1 MPKTIP
7 ISLLELALVTQGSNA
22 AQTLQKT
29 TEAAQHADR
38 LGYKRIWLAE
48 HHNMQHVA
56 SSATVVLIGH
66 IAGATQNIRV
76 GSGGIMLPNHSPLV
90 VAEQFGTL
98 ETLYPNRIDLGLGRA
113 PGTDGLT
120 AQALRSDFHAQA
132 QQFPKNVA
140 ALQAYLSGDNA
151 TSAVRAFPGE
161 GLHIPIWILG
171 SSTESAMLAAS
182 YGLPYAFAAHFA
194 PQQMMQAFELYREHF
209 EPSESLPAPK
219 TMACVNL
226 IGADTNAEAAVLSSS
241 LYRMFLG
248 LIQNNRQPL
257 QPPVPSL
264 DGLMNEAE
272 AYHVSTM
279 TACTFVGDTGHLK
292 TELAKFIEYT
302 KIDELMITSPI
313 YDHAAKLRSLEI
325 GAEVVKS
332 LVFG

>member
-1 MPKTIP
+1 M
-7 ISLLELALVTQGSNA
+7 LELALVTQGSNA
-22 AQTLQKT
+22 TQTLQKT
-29 TEAAQHADR
+29 TELAQHAER

-56 SSATVVLIGH
+56 SSATAVLIGH
-66 IAGATQNIRV
+66 IAGATQTIRV
-76 GSGGIMLPNHSPLV
+76 GSGGIMLPNHSPLM

-98 ETLYPNRIDLGLGRA
+98 ETLYPGRIDLGLGRA

-120 AQALRSDFHAQA
+120 AQALRSDFYEQA

-140 ALQAYLSGDNA
+140 ALQAYLSESNA
-151 TSAVRAFPGE
+151 ASAVRAFPGE
-161 GLHIPIWILG
+161 GLNIPVWILG

-182 YGLPYAFAAHFA
+182 MGLPYAFAAHFA
-194 PQQMMQAFELYREHF
+194 PQQMIRAFELYREHF
-209 EPSESLPAPK
+209 EPSEFLSAPK

-226 IGADTNAEAAVLSSS
+226 IAADTNEAAVVLSTS

-272 AYHVSTM
+272 AYHVNTM
-279 TACTFVGDTGHLK
+279 TACTFVGDKERLTA
-292 TELAKFIEYT
+292 ELRKFVDYT
-302 KIDELMITSPI
+302 QIDELMVTSPI
-313 YDHAAKLRSLEI
+313 FDHSAKIRSLEI
-325 GAEVVKS
+325 GAEVVEG
-332 LVFG
+332 LG